1 MSTLNSLKA
10 AAIIPAGGLGKRIG
24 LGTPK
29 QFTCLAGIPLLVHTL
44 RAFEHVAAITAI
56 IVAAPADYLQ
66 HTRQLVEQ
74 YGLRKV
80 KVVAGGE
87 LRQDSV
93 KAGLAHVPPECDFVA
108 VHDGARPLI
117 SPELIRA
124 CLKAAQK
131 NGAAMAAIP
140 IKDTIKEVTADQFI
154 VRTIDR
160 KTLWQAQTPQVVR
173 TDTLR
178 KAFAAAAERSF
189 IGTDEASFLELIN
202 VQMSV
207 VEGSEQNIKIT
218 RPGDLLIAEAILM
231 KKEQCSKPLPAQSFR
246 IGHGYD
252 AHRLVADRPLIL
264 GGIEIPHPTGLLGH
278 SDADV
283 LTHALCDAILG
294 ALGAGDIG
302 KHFPDTDPSYKNIS
316 SLKLLDQVVEA
327 ANKQGYTLGNADI
340 TVVAQAPKLAP
351 HFPAMLEKLA
361 AVCRADQSAINLKGT
376 TTEKMGFTGRQEG
389 IAAHAV
395 VLLQRQAD

>member
-1 MSTLNSLKA
+1 MGS
-10 AAIIPAGGLGKRIG
+10 
-24 LGTPK
+24 GTPK
-29 QFTCLAGIPLLVHTL
+29 QFTCLGGIPLLVHTI
-44 RAFEHVAAITAI
+44 RAFEHVAAITVI

-66 HTRQLVEQ
+66 HTRQLIEQ

-80 KVVAGGE
+80 KVVTGGK

-140 IKDTIKEVTADQFI
+140 VKDTIKEVTADQFI

-160 KTLWQAQTPQVVR
+160 KILWQAQTPQVVR

-218 RPGDLLIAEAILM
+218 RPDDLLIAEAILM
-231 KKEQCSKPLPAQSFR
+231 KKKQHSKPLPAQSFR

-302 KHFPDTDPSYKNIS
+302 RHFPDTDPSYKNIS
-316 SLKLLDQVVEA
+316 SLKLLAQVVEA

-351 HFPAMLEKLA
+351 HFPAMREKLA

-376 TTEKMGFTGRQEG
+376 TTEKMGFTGRKEG

>member
-1 MSTLNSLKA
+1 M
-10 AAIIPAGGLGKRIG
+10 G

-29 QFTCLAGIPLLVHTL
+29 QFTCLAGIPLLIHTL
-44 RAFEHVAAITAI
+44 RAFEQVAAISAI
-56 IVAAPADYLQ
+56 IVAAPADFLKN
-66 HTRQLVEQ
+66 TRQLVEQ
-74 YGLRKV
+74 YGLHKV
-80 KVVAGGE
+80 KVVAGGK

-93 KAGLAHVPPECDFVA
+93 KAGLAHVPPECDLVA

-117 SPELIRA
+117 SPELIGA

-140 IKDTIKEVTADQFI
+140 VKDTIKEVTDKQFI

-178 KAFAAAAERSF
+178 KAFAVAAEKSF

-218 RPGDLLIAEAILM
+218 RPDDLLIAEAILM
-231 KKEQCSKPLPAQSFR
+231 KKEQAGNPLPAQSFR

-252 AHRLVADRPLIL
+252 AHRLVAGRPLIL

-294 ALGAGDIG
+294 ALGTGDIG

-316 SLKLLDQVVEA
+316 SLKLLAQVMQTA
-327 ANKQGYTLGNADI
+327 IKQGYTLGNADI
-340 TVVAQAPKLAP
+340 TVIAQAPKLAS
-351 HFPAMLEKLA
+351 HFPAMREKLA
-361 AVCRADQSAINLKGT
+361 AVCHADLSAINLKGT
-376 TTEKMGFTGRQEG
+376 TTEKMGFTGREEG
-389 IAAHAV
+389 IAAHAIV
-395 VLLQRQAD
+395 MLQRQAD

>member
-10 AAIIPAGGLGKRIG
+10 AAIIPAGGLGKRMG
-24 LGTPK
+24 PGTPK
-29 QFTCLAGIPLLVHTL
+29 QFTCLAGIPLLVNTL

-66 HTRQLVEQ
+66 QTRQLVEQ

-93 KAGLAHVPPECDFVA
+93 KAGLAHVPPECNFVA

-140 IKDTIKEVTADQFI
+140 VKDTIKEVTADQFI

-218 RPGDLLIAEAILM
+218 RPDDLLIAEAILM
-231 KKEQCSKPLPAQSFR
+231 KKEQCSKPLPAQAFR

-316 SLKLLDQVVEA
+316 SLKLLAQVVEA